1 MSDIRIGAADF
12 TPAVWPTAPKT
23 QAGAAPPFSETLGQ
37 MVRGVSD
44 LQTQAQ
50 EAAVALAAGQTVD
63 MSQALVTIEEAN
75 ISLQLALQIRN
86 KLLEA
91 YQDIMRMPV

>member
-1 MSDIRIGAADF
+1 MSDMRITTADF
-12 TPAVWPTAPKT
+12 KPAVWPTMPRPESTAET
-23 QAGAAPPFSETLGQ
+23 FSETLGQ

-50 EAAVALAAGQTVD
+50 DAAVAMASGQPVD
-63 MSQALVTIEEAN
+63 MAQALVTIEEAN
-75 ISLQLALQIRN
+75 ISLQLALQVRN